1 MSEEQQH
8 IIVDADILRKTT
20 KEAESKADILRIA
33 AKSSDVT
40 ADIERK
46 TVAEANAE
54 AAIRRRATKSV
65 EIDADIRRITHE
77 GVSYKTDPAV
87 KVTSDLAKTINDN
100 LPHLATTEYVEDQ
113 IKKSLA
119 DSKELQEVLASIKD
133 TMADDN
139 VDRILGAMGNYLPL
153 SGGTVRGDLEVLGT
167 VKGKVANADKAT
179 FTEYANRAD
188 RANLADTATVAT
200 TAQEC
205 VGNALTADK
214 ASYASRAAVSDSCTG
229 NAATATIAERAKSV
243 ETVPWSSIQG
253 APKKYPANGGVADTA
268 KIAESVDWRGV
279 RNAPDFLTE
288 VKWSDIHGVPPA
300 AEATTIAWENVTGKP
315 STMPAEGGTADKA
328 RSVDWA
334 DVQNKPAER
343 IITWDDVTQK
353 PSIYLKADKIDWNL
367 DVINKPKYFPTKSV
381 TWEQVTG
388 KPELF
393 PNQPV
398 SYGDL
403 LNLPKFFPTMWD
415 KISGKPEDLVHAGDK
430 IKKSEHADKADLAIS
445 IPTSD
450 VGGNIWIEF

>member
-1 MSEEQQH
+1 MSEEKY
-8 IIVDADILRKTT
+8 IVLDADILRKTT
-20 KEAESKADILRIA
+20 KKDEAQSGIMRSTGAHETPDFVL
-33 AKSSDVT
+33 
-40 ADIERK
+40 ERRTYK
-46 TVAEANAE
+46 EAQAEAGIQRE
-54 AAIRRRATKSV
+54 TVGRV
-65 EIDADIRRITHE
+65 ETDADIRRITYT
-77 GVSYKTDPAV
+77 GVSYKTDPSV
-87 KVTSDLAKTINDN
+87 KVTSDLAKTINSN

-113 IKKSLA
+113 IKKSLS
-119 DSKELQEVLASIKD
+119 DSKEMQEVLASIKD

-139 VDRILGAMGNYLPL
+139 VDRILSAMGKYLPL
-153 SGGTVRGDLEVLGT
+153 SGGTVRGDLEVLGM
-167 VKGKVANADKAT
+167 VRGKVASADKAT

-205 VGNALTADK
+205 AGNALTADK

-229 NAATATIAERAKSV
+229 NAATATIAETAKSV
-243 ETVPWSSIQG
+243 ESVPWSSVQD
-253 APKKYPANGGVADTA
+253 APKKYPANGGDADTA

-288 VKWSDIHGVPPA
+288 VKWSDIRGVPPT
-300 AEATTIAWENVTGKP
+300 AEATTIAWENVTGRP
-315 STMPAEGGTADKA
+315 TAMRADGGVADKA
-328 RSVDWA
+328 KSVDWA

-388 KPELF
+388 KPDLF

-398 SYGDL
+398 SYKDL
-403 LNLPKFFPTMWD
+403 LNVPDKFPTTWEQ
-415 KISGKPEDLVHAGDK
+415 IAGKPVDLVHASDK
-430 IKKSEHADKADLAIS
+430 IAMAAHADKADLAVS
-445 IPTSD
+445 VPTTD
-450 VGGNIWIEF
+450 LGGNIWIEF